1 MSDKK
6 ITPKKRNITEKQKE
20 VLEKNKFTA
29 SVAREKGRN
38 GGLKKKANEPK
49 RKEEQLKKEAFKEV
63 AQNAL
68 WDIQGLS
75 LKQMSEWV
83 KIKLEDVEILSNSEL
98 EKIQKFLEFLRD
110 SSGQTP
116 TQRVELDSSMQ
127 VQQGLNKINEYFES
141 NTK

>member
-1 MSDKK
+1 MAG
-6 ITPKKRNITEKQKE
+6 KKRNVTDKQKAN
-20 VLEKNKFTA
+20 LKPPFTPKL
-29 SVAREKGRN
+29 ARELGSKG
-38 GGLKKKANEPK
+38 GKKKKENEPK
-49 RKEEQLKKEAFKEV
+49 RKEEQLKKAAFQEV
-63 AQNAL
+63 AQNTL

-83 KIKLEDVEILSNSEL
+83 KLKLNNIEFMSNKEL

-116 TQRVELDSSMQ
+116 TQKVEIESSMQ
-127 VQQGLNKINEYFES
+127 VQQGLNKINEYFEN

>member
-1 MSDKK
+1 MTSEKK
-6 ITPKKRNITEKQKE
+6 TSKKRNVTKKQMANLKPVSTKSE
-20 VLEKNKFTA
+20 
-29 SVAREKGRN
+29 ARERGRN

-63 AQNAL
+63 AQNTL

-83 KIKLEDVEILSNSEL
+83 KKKLENIEILSNSEL

-141 NTK
+141 NQK

>member
-1 MSDKK
+1 MANEK
-6 ITPKKRNITEKQKE
+6 ITPKKRNITEKQKANL
-20 VLEKNKFTA
+20 VKFTEKT
-29 SVAREKGRN
+29 AREYGSKG
-38 GGLKKKANEPK
+38 GKKKKENEPK

>member
-1 MSDKK
+1 MDK
-6 ITPKKRNITEKQKE
+6 PKKRKVTEKQMAN
-20 VLEKNKFTA
+20 LIKFTENT
-29 SVAREKGRN
+29 AREKGSK
-38 GGLKKKANEPK
+38 GGNKKKENEPK

-83 KIKLEDVEILSNSEL
+83 KMKLEDVEILSNSEL

-127 VQQGLNKINEYFES
+127 VQQGLDKINEYFES